1 MAGQGD
7 MSTCIQFTIFFP
19 LGVWLGSITII
30 KEYILLLALDTS
42 KANGPDNISAKML
55 KSTAVS
61 IAPVLTKFFNLSI
74 TTGKLPRVWKTSSV
88 VPIPKAENKSDAK
101 NYRPISLLSV
111 TSKILERHIHGK
123 ILMHLQSA
131 YPLSVNQWGFFSGKS
146 TIQALLTATNDWL
159 EMMESGIEAA
169 AVFFDFTK
177 AFDSVPH
184 KPLIEK
190 LQAIG
195 LDAYLVQWI
204 TDYLTNRMQYVVV
217 NGVASK
223 PLSVISGVPQ
233 GSVLGPLLFLIFI
246 NGIAELPLSPESK
259 LVMYADDILL
269 YRPIR
274 QASDYHLLQQD
285 VEALGEWANNNY
297 LTFNPAKSKALVFSR
312 KRRPVP
318 VPSYFQLNGSKL
330 EIVDSVKYLG
340 ITISSDLTWSKHI
353 NIIGSKARKLVGLL
367 FRQFYR
373 CADTDTICKLYIAI
387 IRPHLEYASQ
397 VWDPYL
403 QKDQQTLENIQKFAC
418 RVCLKRWDL
427 SYPAMLRTLSIP
439 TLAAR
444 RQQLKLCT
452 FFRYVNQLSIAPIA
466 NITHRV
472 PPFQSR
478 HIHDLAYVCP
488 IARTNQYMYS
498 FFPHPINLW
507 NNLPD
512 FVVHSDSLA
521 TFKHSLQLY
530 QYCGC
535 MLALAVRYFMHP
547 LLLCINLILKKL
559 LFICTP
565 SFCIAI

>member
-1 MAGQGD
+1 
-7 MSTCIQFTIFFP
+7 
-19 LGVWLGSITII
+19 
-30 KEYILLLALDTS
+30 
-42 KANGPDNISAKML
+42 
-55 KSTAVS
+55 
-61 IAPVLTKFFNLSI
+61 
-74 TTGKLPRVWKTSSV
+74 
-88 VPIPKAENKSDAK
+88 
-101 NYRPISLLSV
+101 
-111 TSKILERHIHGK
+111 
-123 ILMHLQSA
+123 
-131 YPLSVNQWGFFSGKS
+131 
-146 TIQALLTATNDWL
+146 
-159 EMMESGIEAA
+159 
-169 AVFFDFTK
+169 
-177 AFDSVPH
+177 
-184 KPLIEK
+184 
-190 LQAIG
+190 
-195 LDAYLVQWI
+195 
-204 TDYLTNRMQYVVV
+204 
-217 NGVASK
+217 
-223 PLSVISGVPQ
+223 
-233 GSVLGPLLFLIFI
+233 
-246 NGIAELPLSPESK
+246 
-259 LVMYADDILL
+259 MYADDILL

-274 QASDYHLLQQD
+274 QASDYQLLQQD

-297 LTFNPAKSKALVFSR
+297 LTFNPAKSKATVFSR

-318 VPSYFQLNGSKL
+318 VPSYFKLNGSKL

-373 CADTDTICKLYIAI
+373 CADTDTIRKLYIAI

-498 FFPHPINLW
+498 FVPHTINLW

-512 FVVHSDSLA
+512 FVVYSESLV

-530 QYCGC
+530 HCFNTVDVC
-535 MLALAVRYFMHP
+535 
-547 LLLCINLILKKL
+547 
-559 LFICTP
+559 
-565 SFCIAI
+565 